1 MQRVWSDKR
10 SSGFTLL
17 EVVLSIAILTVG
29 LTAVVSVY
37 MVALSWVSEI
47 RIDLTALQT
56 ARIVMVDAGVL
67 TDESD
72 VSAGFNNR
80 SVKASGWVNDY
91 FVVRT
96 YDPAQAVSL
105 PNNGGDYVKVVVK
118 VYAGGDENDGALA
131 QHLFCHQIIPKEYL
145 P

>member
-1 MQRVWSDKR
+1 MRRKKPYL
-10 SSGFTLL
+10 SGFTLL

-47 RIDLTALQT
+47 RVDLTALQT

-67 TDESD
+67 TDEDD
-72 VSAGFNNR
+72 VNAGFNNR
-80 SVKASGWVNDY
+80 DVKASGWVNDY
-91 FVVRT
+91 FVVRS
-96 YDPAQAVSL
+96 YDPSRTITL
-105 PNNGGDYVKVVVK
+105 PNGGGDYVETVVK
-118 VYAGGDENDGALA
+118 VFAGGNENDGALV
-131 QHLFCHQIIPKEYL
+131 QQLCCHQIIPLEYM